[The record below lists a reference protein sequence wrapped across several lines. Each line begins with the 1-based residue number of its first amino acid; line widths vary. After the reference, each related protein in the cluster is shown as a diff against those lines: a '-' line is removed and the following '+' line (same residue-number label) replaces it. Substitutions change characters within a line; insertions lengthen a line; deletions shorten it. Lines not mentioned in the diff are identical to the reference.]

1 MSLFIT
7 PPPPHFLIRI
17 SSSSQNSLVLSIPLP
32 PPRGTRASFVL
43 DLPHSCPST
52 RPPLTPWV
60 HPHQPPQTCGCPPLL
75 QGLLSPQARASLPCC
90 REPVR
95 HSARDKGHEEGG
107 SAYAKAGSS
116 LRSPPGYSRAFPPQK
131 TRVCLLYCFVLSPLT
146 LLGAVP
152 YHHLALSVK
161 ELTYSS
167 N

>member
-1 MSLFIT
+1 MG
-7 PPPPHFLIRI
+7 
-17 SSSSQNSLVLSIPLP
+17 IPDHLTCLL
-32 PPRGTRASFVL
+32 RNLYADQEAIVRTRHGTTDWFQVKKG
-43 DLPHSCPST
+43 
-52 RPPLTPWV
+52 V
-60 HPHQPPQTCGCPPLL
+60 HQGCI
-75 QGLLSPQARASLPCC
+75 LSPYLFNFYAEDIMKNARLDEAQAGIKIAGRNINNLRYEDDTTC
-90 REPVR
+90 RELVR
-95 HSARDKGHEEGG
+95 HSTRDKGHEEGG

-116 LRSPPGYSRAFPPQK
+116 LRSPPGYSRASAPQK